1 MTSDQRSAALRCAL
15 GGLLLVA
22 SSGCRDD
29 ELPPDNV
36 RSVITIEEVPAS
48 VLEAAKKA
56 LPGVA
61 IQDAWKNLDR
71 STRALHSYEVRG
83 RAANGKVREVR
94 VSTEGKIL
102 EME

>member
-1 MTSDQRSAALRCAL
+1 MTSDARSVALRCAL
-15 GGLLLVA
+15 GVLLIVA

-29 ELPPDNV
+29 ELPPNIV
-36 RSVITIEEVPAS
+36 RTVITIEEVPAN

-61 IQDAWKNLDR
+61 LQDAWKNLDR
-71 STRALHSYEVRG
+71 STKALHSYEVRG